1 MDNRDHIEDPKEP
14 VQALDDASL
23 LALKTAFCYM
33 PKANDVNEF
42 DFPGRVDQILSDIEV
57 VREILLINHVD
68 PDEVA
73 DEIYPDRA
81 NNSSY

>member
-1 MDNRDHIEDPKEP
+1 MST
-14 VQALDDASL
+14 LDDQAL

-33 PKANDVNEF
+33 PKSNDVNEF
-42 DFPGRVDQILSDIEV
+42 DYPGQVPQILADIDL
-57 VREILLINHVD
+57 VREVLLINEID

-73 DEIYPDRA
+73 DEIQPDRA

>member
-1 MDNRDHIEDPKEP
+1 MNPIDE
-14 VQALDDASL
+14 QALH
-23 LALKTAFCYM
+23 ALKTAFCYM

-42 DFPGRVDQILSDIEV
+42 DFPGRVEQILGDIEI
-57 VREILLINHVD
+57 VREVLLIHDVD

-73 DEIYPDRA
+73 DEIHPDQA

>member
-1 MDNRDHIEDPKEP
+1 MSN
-14 VQALDDASL
+14 LDEQSL

-33 PKANDVNEF
+33 PKSNDVNEF
-42 DFPGRVDQILSDIEV
+42 DFAGRVEQILSDIEIV
-57 VREILLINHVD
+57 KEVLLINGVD

-73 DEIYPDRA
+73 DEIHPDLA

>member
-1 MDNRDHIEDPKEP
+1 MSK
-14 VQALDDASL
+14 LDDQAL

-33 PKANDVNEF
+33 PKTNDVNEF
-42 DFPGRVDQILSDIEV
+42 DFPDRVTQILEDIETV
-57 VREILLINHVD
+57 KEVLYMNDVD

-73 DEIYPDRA
+73 DEIHPDLA

>member
-1 MDNRDHIEDPKEP
+1 MSK
-14 VQALDDASL
+14 LDDQAL

-33 PKANDVNEF
+33 PKINDVNEF
-42 DFPGRVDQILSDIEV
+42 DHPGRVQQILEDIDV
-57 VREILLINHVD
+57 VREVLLINDVD

-73 DEIYPDRA
+73 DEIHPDLA

>member
-1 MDNRDHIEDPKEP
+1 MSK
-14 VQALDDASL
+14 LDDQAL

-33 PKANDVNEF
+33 PKTNDVNEF
-42 DFPGRVDQILSDIEV
+42 DYPGRVQQILDDIETV
-57 VREILLINHVD
+57 CEVLLMNDVD

-73 DEIYPDRA
+73 DEIHPEFA

>member
-1 MDNRDHIEDPKEP
+1 MSL
-14 VQALDDASL
+14 LDEQSL

-33 PKANDVNEF
+33 PKSNDVNDF
-42 DFPGRVDQILSDIEV
+42 DYPGRVQQMLADIELV
-57 VREILLINHVD
+57 KEVLLMNDVD

-73 DEIYPDRA
+73 DEIYPDQA

>member
-1 MDNRDHIEDPKEP
+1 MSK
-14 VQALDDASL
+14 LDDQAL

-42 DFPGRVDQILSDIEV
+42 DHPGRVQQILEDIEA
-57 VREILLINHVD
+57 VREVLLINDVD

-73 DEIYPDRA
+73 DEIHPDLA

>member
-1 MDNRDHIEDPKEP
+1 MSN
-14 VQALDDASL
+14 LDEQSL

-33 PKANDVNEF
+33 PKSNDVNEF
-42 DFPGRVDQILSDIEV
+42 DFAGRVEQILSDIEIV
-57 VREILLINHVD
+57 KEVLLINGVD

-73 DEIYPDRA
+73 DEIHPDSA

>member
-1 MDNRDHIEDPKEP
+1 MST
-14 VQALDDASL
+14 LDEQSL

-42 DFPGRVDQILSDIEV
+42 DFAGRVEQILSDIDTVKEV
-57 VREILLINHVD
+57 LLINGVD

-73 DEIYPDRA
+73 DEIHPDLA

>member
-1 MDNRDHIEDPKEP
+1 MSKLHE
-14 VQALDDASL
+14 QSL

-33 PKANDVNEF
+33 PKSNDVNEF
-42 DFPGRVDQILSDIEV
+42 DFPGEVEQILSDIDLVKEV
-57 VREILLINHVD
+57 LLINDVD

-73 DEIYPDRA
+73 DEIHPHRA

>member
-1 MDNRDHIEDPKEP
+1 MNK
-14 VQALDDASL
+14 LDEQSL

-33 PKANDVNEF
+33 PNTNDVNEF
-42 DFPGRVDQILSDIEV
+42 DFPGEVDQILSDIEIV
-57 VREILLINHVD
+57 KEILLINEID

-73 DEIYPDRA
+73 DEIHPHKA

>member
-1 MDNRDHIEDPKEP
+1 MNKLDE
-14 VQALDDASL
+14 QALR
-23 LALKTAFCYM
+23 ALKTAFCYM

-42 DFPGRVDQILSDIEV
+42 DHPGRVDQILSDLDVVKEV
-57 VREILLINHVD
+57 LLIHGID

-73 DEIYPDRA
+73 DEIHPDQA